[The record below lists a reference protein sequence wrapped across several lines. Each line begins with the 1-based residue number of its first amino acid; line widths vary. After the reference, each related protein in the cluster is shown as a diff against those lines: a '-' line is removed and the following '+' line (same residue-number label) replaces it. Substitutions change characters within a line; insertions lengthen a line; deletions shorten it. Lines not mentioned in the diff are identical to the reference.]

1 MDRET
6 SQIIE
11 HIQHEKRF
19 SACGCILFKSLL
31 LLAREK
37 NLHIKTIDLK
47 SSSDTAE
54 SGDKNRVV
62 GIWCLCH

>member
-6 SQIIE
+6 SEIID

-31 LLAREK
+31 LLARKK
-37 NLHIKTIDLK
+37 NLQIKTIDLR
-47 SSSDTAE
+47 SSGDTAG
-54 SGDKNRVV
+54 SGYKNRIA